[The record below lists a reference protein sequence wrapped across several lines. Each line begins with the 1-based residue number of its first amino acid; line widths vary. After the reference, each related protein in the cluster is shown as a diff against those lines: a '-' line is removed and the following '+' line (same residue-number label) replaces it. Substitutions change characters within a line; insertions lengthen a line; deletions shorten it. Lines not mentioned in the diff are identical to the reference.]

1 MRVANR
7 TKDYT
12 QIDALIFEHI
22 PKMLYNNGEGR
33 MVEKKLLCFL
43 SRKLFR

>member
-33 MVEKKLLCFL
+33 MVEKKVAVFFI
-43 SRKLFR
+43 SKIV